1 MINSESELGRFL
13 EASIA
18 VLPFVALCVLAYRM
32 QNKLSKRVSV
42 YLYLWFLLVL
52 FNSCI
57 AIMMYSV
64 GFFTD
69 ISSHHKFILIIIN
82 VMIPSVVAIV
92 SLGIALLPS
101 VRRLFG
107 FASDNSSDG
116 GVHTLAFVTVV
127 SFTVLCF
134 LPLLIVGEPLILL
147 DDLSLSDSSDMMD
160 CLTPASLLRSDVY
173 DLCWSVVAAF
183 FTVGYGIKRNY
194 HETFERLGLM
204 RLSRRQVV
212 FAFALAFGLLG
223 VSYVWDNVIQWV
235 WAWRSWPI
243 TDESCLELLFAPYTS
258 LIGAVVIGVVA
269 GVGEELSIRGIL
281 QPRLGILLP
290 NLLFT
295 ALHAFQYN
303 WDALLSVFLVGIVLG
318 VIRQRMNTTA
328 SVIVHGTYNFVLIMY
343 EVLFV

>member
-1 MINSESELGRFL
+1 
-13 EASIA
+13 
-18 VLPFVALCVLAYRM
+18 
-32 QNKLSKRVSV
+32 
-42 YLYLWFLLVL
+42 
-52 FNSCI
+52 
-57 AIMMYSV
+57 
-64 GFFTD
+64 
-69 ISSHHKFILIIIN
+69 
-82 VMIPSVVAIV
+82 
-92 SLGIALLPS
+92 
-101 VRRLFG
+101 
-107 FASDNSSDG
+107 
-116 GVHTLAFVTVV
+116 
-127 SFTVLCF
+127 
-134 LPLLIVGEPLILL
+134 
-147 DDLSLSDSSDMMD
+147 
-160 CLTPASLLRSDVY
+160 
-173 DLCWSVVAAF
+173 
-183 FTVGYGIKRNY
+183 
-194 HETFERLGLM
+194 M

-269 GVGEELSIRGIL
+269 GVGEELSIRGVL